1 MKDSVTYV
9 VRFYTPHVAC
19 ILLHILVP
27 LVLKG
32 KIHLIRS
39 GKDAQFSCVILE
51 NCISGYYDIV
61 YLFILSGK
69 LCETQFSDKT
79 FQGDF
84 ETCLLRFNKPFD
96 LVLPSYNVYP
106 RASLGTP
113 FLLFFICEQIGML
126 CE

>member
-1 MKDSVTYV
+1 M
-9 VRFYTPHVAC
+9 
-19 ILLHILVP
+19 LVP
-27 LVLKG
+27 LVLKE
-32 KIHLIRS
+32 KICLTRS

-51 NCISGYYDIV
+51 NCISGYYDTV

-69 LCETQFSDKT
+69 LCENQFSDMT

-96 LVLPSYNVYP
+96 LLLPSRYVYP